1 MAVDVLI
8 TPGAVSRR
16 FLFSAAAAVPIS
28 VVTGMPSAPPRSAEL
43 AGLLVRYGS
52 LGNQLRGLED
62 ELAAAL
68 RAMPEWVRP
77 GRGGTGADAQRWPR
91 WSRSEREAHGLPNS
105 LSLRPSM
112 AEIQEFNRRDRNAD
126 SDRRRR
132 NQDREDTWAAKRREQ
147 KGWFESTGFDAIRKR
162 RLDRLA
168 EKRAVEH
175 ELLALAMTIV
185 TM

>member
-1 MAVDVLI
+1 M
-8 TPGAVSRR
+8 
-16 FLFSAAAAVPIS
+16 
-28 VVTGMPSAPPRSAEL
+28 

-77 GRGGTGADAQRWPR
+77 GRGCAAADAERWPR
-91 WSRSEREAHGLPNS
+91 WSQSEREAHGLPDS
-105 LSLRPSM
+105 MPLRPSV

-126 SDRRRR
+126 FDRQRR

-147 KGWFESTGFDAIRKR
+147 KG
-162 RLDRLA
+162 
-168 EKRAVEH
+168 
-175 ELLALAMTIV
+175 
-185 TM
+185 